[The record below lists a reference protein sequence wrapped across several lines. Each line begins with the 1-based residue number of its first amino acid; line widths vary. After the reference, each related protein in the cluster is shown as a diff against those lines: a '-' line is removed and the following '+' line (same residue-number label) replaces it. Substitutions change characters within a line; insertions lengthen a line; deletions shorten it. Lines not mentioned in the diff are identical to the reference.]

1 MGFCNPATWD
11 KLLSFDS
18 LNSFGQICE
27 ILNLPFNY
35 EPSSII
41 FPTKFLHKVIYDF
54 GLFNLPEEVNDDGM
68 KIEQIKKIFQFL
80 FEAFY
85 DSSFMIDEKMCNH
98 IFHQSSIIDEKCD
111 FTFFVT
117 FDKIL
122 NLPDSHQLKK
132 SLIQILPSV
141 TRYFDFIPN
150 VISNLIHLNLHTN
163 LDINIVI
170 SICNLY
176 TSLGIDIM
184 YSNEGDYALLMTKN
198 PHIGK
203 ASQMGIGEFDNCG
216 WDHEYGYFEPPFNS
230 YKFYDFFEPF
240 ISNLAVMNFVEKMNL
255 KNNTTLASFGVNI
268 DEITKII
275 ICRDFF
281 GNNYVEIMHPQ
292 NTTEQNKIYNLM
304 VQSNL
309 QEKFCRINSITDV
322 DNYRT
327 EIDDSSVKNLILFN
341 LNLNTYFFDKLIEK
355 ISNELECII
364 IFNCGSIVDNILS
377 ESIFASY
384 SDNNTYVFPNLKKVI
399 IFGSSIIDSN
409 TGLIISPENFN
420 FYTEHAKSRGVEL
433 LWNLA

>member
-1 MGFCNPATWD
+1 MGFCNLTTWD

-18 LNSFGQICE
+18 LNSFEQICK

-54 GLFNLPEEVNDDGM
+54 GLFNLPEEVNNDKI
-68 KIEQIKKIFQFL
+68 KIEQIKKILQFL

-85 DSSFMIDEKMCNH
+85 DSSFMIY
-98 IFHQSSIIDEKCD
+98 EKCD

-122 NLPDSHQLKK
+122 NLPDSHLLKK

-141 TRYFDFIPN
+141 TRYFDFVPN
-150 VISNLIHLNLHTN
+150 VISNLIRLNLHTN

-176 TSLGIDIM
+176 TSLGINII
-184 YSNEGDYALLMTKN
+184 YSNEGNYALLGTKN
-198 PHIGK
+198 PHIEK
-203 ASQMGIGEFDNCG
+203 KRQMGMGEFDNCC
-216 WDHEYGYFEPPFNS
+216 WNHQHVYFEPPFNS
-230 YKFYDFFEPF
+230 CKFYDFFEPF
-240 ISNLAVMNFVEKMNL
+240 IANPTVMNFVEKMNL
-255 KNNTTLASFGVNI
+255 KNNTNLASFGVNI

-275 ICRDFF
+275 ICRDFY
-281 GNNYVEIMHPQ
+281 GNNYIEIIKTMCSQ

-304 VQSNL
+304 IQSNL
-309 QEKFCRINSITDV
+309 QEQFCHINSITDIN
-322 DNYRT
+322 NYRI
-327 EIDDSSVKNLILFN
+327 EIDDSSIKNLILFN

-355 ISNELECII
+355 MSNELECII
-364 IFNCGSIVDNILS
+364 IFNCGSIVDNIFS

-384 SDNNTYVFPNLKKVI
+384 SDTNTYVFPNLKKVI
-399 IFGSSIIDSN
+399 IFGSSIIDCN
-409 TGLIISPENFN
+409 TRLIISPENFN
-420 FYTEHAKSRGVEL
+420 FYTKHAKSRGVEL